1 MILKQAGKKWN
12 FIRQGIINVV
22 YDNLNF
28 FSYYATT
35 YMKKMKKSQCIQ
47 KNMRNQLR
55 FTKTTNID
63 IVKAHRS
70 PSKEAKM
77 NAYKFY
83 GSHLERNTIWG
94 QISNKGPIVY
104 DKATLKLET
113 RRQAFFC
120 ITCWKCHRSNEETDE
135 NIFLLIWMWCFGT
148 INNRWEHIFID
159 MDVMFWHNK

>member
-1 MILKQAGKKWN
+1 
-12 FIRQGIINVV
+12 
-22 YDNLNF
+22 
-28 FSYYATT
+28 
-35 YMKKMKKSQCIQ
+35 MKKRKKSQCIQ
-47 KNMRNQLR
+47 KSAGTKIKPSSTSALPAMNMRNQLR
-55 FTKTTNID
+55 FTRTTNMD

-83 GSHLERNTIWG
+83 GSHLERKAIWG
-94 QISNKGPIVY
+94 QISNKGHIVY

-113 RRQAFFC
+113 RRKAFFC

-148 INNRWEHIFID
+148 IDLLALEYYDTDHSSAYNTNN
-159 MDVMFWHNK
+159 